1 MPRTCPS
8 CGATVPGNTCDNPL
22 CRNYGKSPSHIAGN
36 TPTCP
41 DCSVDLLQ
49 GRHHFG
55 FCPKCGRKINIDGR
69 CPDCAGSRL
78 VPNGQKSLLDGMEGW
93 NCEDCGSSLS
103 PRRSRRSL
111 WIGMLIAGLIVIFC
125 CAVGYAM
132 VKQDARSPFGL
143 DNLVFLGPVVGVIV
157 ILRLCLCL
165 SEKTP
170 ITSQE
175 CETTRTDER

>member
-1 MPRTCPS
+1 
-8 CGATVPGNTCDNPL
+8 
-22 CRNYGKSPSHIAGN
+22 
-36 TPTCP
+36 
-41 DCSVDLLQ
+41 
-49 GRHHFG
+49 
-55 FCPKCGRKINIDGR
+55 
-69 CPDCAGSRL
+69 
-78 VPNGQKSLLDGMEGW
+78 
-93 NCEDCGSSLS
+93 
-103 PRRSRRSL
+103 
-111 WIGMLIAGLIVIFC
+111 MLIAGLIVIFC